1 VVLHE
6 VVDEEVTTA
15 TASAAEQDPAVSIV
29 EKADEVLSNQPVDA
43 N

>member
-1 VVLHE
+1 MVLHE
-6 VVDEEVTTA
+6 VVDEEVT